1 MSLEI
6 KKQEKESTQSLV
18 RRFLKAI
25 KQSGILKEVQRRRF
39 FTRPL
44 SAKKK
49 REAALKRIRAQK
61 DYERRDKLGLIKN
74 RYDRK

>member
-1 MSLEI
+1 MPLEV
-6 KKQEKESTQSLV
+6 KKQEKESAQGV
-18 RRFLKAI
+18 IRRFLKAV
-25 KQSGILKEVQRRRF
+25 KQSGILKEAQKRRF
-39 FTRPL
+39 FVRPL

-49 REAALKRIRAQK
+49 REAALTRIKAQK